1 MTTRFHVGAKD
12 LRGDIAAYAKRFD
25 MLEVALGAHISA
37 ATAAALPAKKT
48 IAKTVAAKSYKPAK
62 PAKPVKDRVRTP
74 TGPNLATMRRWR
86 KQVPPAFDFCV
97 VLGPNASRLKPS
109 EDAEAEVT
117 AALQAAD
124 VLQARALLI
133 KTPVEVTPGA
143 VWRNRLEALA
153 ERLRREAMHL
163 VWQPGGVWEMEDA
176 AVFARKIGLVLVV
189 DAARDPVPAGPVA
202 YVRLPALGETRS
214 YGSAALERVIE
225 AVGARR
231 DAYVVLETDGAL
243 TEAKKLRN
251 LAQRARSGAKGG
263 MARIVRPRGGGVLVR
278 DDEQEE

>member
-25 MLEVALGAHISA
+25 LLEVPLGAHLSTA
-37 ATAAALPAKKT
+37 KTAAKT
-48 IAKTVAAKSYKPAK
+48 AGKTADKSAGKGKAKTAGPK
-62 PAKPVKDRVRTP
+62 TP
-74 TGPNLATMRRWR
+74 PGPNLATMRRWR

-109 EDAEAEVT
+109 EDSDAEVA
-117 AALQAAD
+117 AALQAVD

-143 VWRNRLEALA
+143 VWRNRLEAMA
-153 ERLRREAMHL
+153 GRLRREPTHL
-163 VWQPGGVWEMEDA
+163 VWQPSGVWEIEDA
-176 AVFARKIGLVLVV
+176 AVLARKIGLVLVV
-189 DAARDPVPAGPVA
+189 DAARDPVPSGATA

-214 YGSAALERVIE
+214 YGSAALERVID
-225 AVGARR
+225 AVGERR
-231 DAYVVLETDGAL
+231 DAYVVLETEGAL
-243 TEAKKLRN
+243 TEAKKFRS

-278 DDEQEE
+278 DDEQE